1 MAPPKRKNLH
11 ADEDDL
17 NDGSDS
23 DDSADGYLP
32 RQRVERVHFVP
43 DESITIAA
51 TGQTRSTKSTVPTPA
66 SPAKKSRVT
75 LNTDAHPPSPSP
87 PPEDLC
93 TDWQADFSEFDAE
106 YGLGLEKPSRDL
118 RALDNPHA
126 QFAQE
131 DREEFLNELV
141 RQDGRGDYVYQ
152 QLCAAAGCAA
162 SSPAYRCSDCL
173 HPCLYCERCVKF
185 MHESLPLHHLEK
197 WNGTSF
203 NRCSLKDLGVR
214 IQLGHPPG
222 VPCSNPEKAWGE
234 RLCDHLQPTI
244 DEVGLDYCNC
254 GEREATTRTAPLALR
269 RFAHMTLESKC
280 SAYEFYNSLA
290 HETNNT
296 GLDPSRV
303 RLIRRVSEND
313 ASMAAS
319 DAAETRRAGARP
331 MQRPD
336 QSNKAGFLYAIF
348 LALDANF
355 RLQRKDVST
364 EEHDPG
370 LSEGWAF
377 FGEVKK
383 YMAHLDKHWAQ
394 PQERST
400 CVAHDAVD
408 KPDRESL
415 GTASLGIGTVDC
427 ARHNMKHPNGIGDL
441 QRGERYLNMDYMF
454 FMSLAGSALLWLYMQ
469 IFPEDIQ
476 FKKDE
481 KNIVFLVPKF
491 HLPAHIEECNIQFS
505 FNLTRARR
513 DTLDA
518 YFQYSN
524 WKKITKL
531 GNILLQ
537 RVQRYIPL
545 MLETQAAWVHLEVSF
560 SESIIETWTAMAV
573 AWEADSTKPNPFAST
588 AKHEDLA
595 EDMHDTEMLSMGL
608 QLEQEQRALAVHM
621 KQIGVHETTTQEQM
635 QIERE
640 TKLRH
645 KIDTWM
651 GVQQLFIPEVVVL
664 RNRETVERRC
674 VAATQVLPGLKAQDM
689 KLWFPS
695 TIENSVQCDRMLR
708 EYEFKLRKGQ
718 AYRDGV
724 HGVKAKL
731 RSGARTDALQA
742 RIDTAA
748 SEYRA
753 AHSALV
759 KLGILLKDTEWQ
771 RHLPASEGRVH
782 PSAVFGD
789 DERRKG
795 GSKKKKKQRLNP
807 EAQTSQTVAQVEEAK
822 KMSRI
827 WVSEGTTGTDED
839 VAESEPLRIEWAKIR
854 AKAMR
859 YVEEID
865 LLEEEMRRVLQFLQW
880 WADWW
885 TSLVGLRAGKQE
897 KLALREGHAAYA
909 RKQAGYM
916 QDLRDCF
923 EHQWRDVA
931 RELEVA
937 RELYEAMMPDPEEEG
952 RAPGAGKDSGQT
964 NISSGWLSE

>member
-1 MAPPKRKNLH
+1 MPL
-11 ADEDDL
+11 
-17 NDGSDS
+17 
-23 DDSADGYLP
+23 
-32 RQRVERVHFVP
+32 
-43 DESITIAA
+43 
-51 TGQTRSTKSTVPTPA
+51 TGLQ
-66 SPAKKSRVT
+66 
-75 LNTDAHPPSPSP
+75 
-87 PPEDLC
+87 
-93 TDWQADFSEFDAE
+93 
-106 YGLGLEKPSRDL
+106 
-118 RALDNPHA
+118 DNPHA

-131 DREEFLNELV
+131 DREEFLDELV

-152 QLCAAAGCAA
+152 RLCAAAGCAA
-162 SSPAYRCSDCL
+162 YSPVYRCSDCL
-173 HPCLYCERCVKF
+173 HPCLYCERCVKS
-185 MHESLPLHHLEK
+185 MHQSLPLHHLEK

-203 NRCSLKDLGVR
+203 SRCSLKDLGVR
-214 IQLGHPPG
+214 IQLGHAPG
-222 VPCSNPEKAWGE
+222 VPCSNPEKAWG
-234 RLCDHLQPTI
+234 DDFVIISSHTI

-254 GEREATTRTAPLALR
+254 ESAKPRPVQLLRMRLYPATGTNPRSAATFSALR

-296 GLDPSRV
+296 GLDPSRD
-303 RLIRRVSEND
+303 RYDEFLR
-313 ASMAAS
+313 M
-319 DAAETRRAGARP
+319 TRQWQHLMLLKRGGRAHDPCDDRIKSTKPGELALLCPACPHPGKNLPPGWEKVAYER
-331 MQRPD
+331 
-336 QSNKAGFLYAIF
+336 AFLYAIF

-415 GTASLGIGTVDC
+415 GTASSGIGTVDC
-427 ARHNMKHPNGIGDL
+427 ARHNMKRPNGIGDL

-454 FMSLAGSALLWLYMQ
+454 FMSLEGSALLWLYVSYDIACQWYKNIWTRMQ

-476 FKKDE
+476 FKNDE
-481 KNIVFLVPKF
+481 KNLVFLVPKF

-505 FNLTRARR
+505 FNLTRFVGRTDGEAPERGWADANRLANSTKISGPGARR

-518 YFQYSN
+518 HFQYSN

-531 GNILLQ
+531 GMSFIFEELG
-537 RVQRYIPL
+537 RYIPL
-545 MLETQAAWVHLEVSF
+545 MLETRAAWVHLEASF
-560 SESIIETWTAMAV
+560 SESVVETWTAMAV

-595 EDMHDTEMLSMGL
+595 EVRRQLALIASQDIHHERVRGDMHDTEMLSMGL
-608 QLEQEQRALAVHM
+608 QLEREQRALAAHM
-621 KQIGVHETTTQEQM
+621 KQIGAHETTTQERTR
-635 QIERE
+635 IERE
-640 TKLRH
+640 TKLRR

-651 GVQQLFIPEVVVL
+651 GVQQLFIPEVAVL
-664 RNRETVERRC
+664 RDRETVERRR
-674 VAATQVLPGLKAQDM
+674 VAATQALPGLKAQDM

-695 TIENSVQCDRMLR
+695 AIGNSVQCDGVLR

-718 AYRDGV
+718 AVLALNEMRGNLLLRTHEFQYRDGV

-753 AHSALV
+753 AHAALV

-771 RHLPASEGRVH
+771 RHLQPLKDADIRGR
-782 PSAVFGD
+782 PSAT
-789 DERRKG
+789 
-795 GSKKKKKQRLNP
+795 
-807 EAQTSQTVAQVEEAK
+807 AAQVEEAK
-822 KMSRI
+822 KMSWI

-839 VAESEPLRIEWAKIR
+839 VAESEPLRIEWAKTR

-859 YVEEID
+859 YAEEID

-880 WADWW
+880 RADWW

-897 KLALREGHAAYA
+897 ELALREGHAAYA
-909 RKQAGYM
+909 GKQAGYM
-916 QDLRDCF
+916 QGLRDCF

-937 RELYEAMMPDPEEEG
+937 RKSFEAMIPDPEEEDG
-952 RAPGAGKDSGQT
+952 APGTGEDSGQT